1 MSLTWQYIIVGIVV
15 AIAFAMASRS
25 VLRAIK
31 HKKSALNACSS
42 CPLKDSC
49 TKNKP
54 SKNCNQN
61 E

>member
-15 AIAFAMASRS
+15 VTAFTLAIRS
-25 VLRAIK
+25 VVRAIN
-31 HKKSALNACSS
+31 HKKSALNACAG
-42 CPLKDSC
+42 CHLKASC

-54 SKNCNQN
+54 SKECSQN